1 MLWLIPL
8 AWDVTFGWKY
18 LSMMQYLQRLGKSL
32 MLPVACLPVAGI
44 LMGLGYL
51 LAPTTMQGGEAEQTM
66 ALMLGTF
73 FVKAGGAIIDNMS
86 VLFAIGVAVGMA
98 KEQDGTPAL
107 AGIVAWFV
115 IQTLLGPGFVG
126 VLTGG
131 DVDPAFTKVNN
142 QFIGILS
149 GIVGATCYNRFSGTK
164 LPDFLA
170 FFSGKRSVA
179 IVTALVS
186 IVLSAI
192 LFFVWPL
199 LYNGLVLLGESVIS
213 LGAVGAGIY
222 AFLNRLLIP
231 IGMHHALNAVFWF
244 DVAGISD
251 LTKFWS
257 NTGTYGVTGM
267 YMTGFFPVMM
277 FGLPAAAL
285 AMYHCAKTSRRKVV
299 FGLLASAA
307 FCSFFTGVT
316 EPLEF
321 SFMFLAPGLYV
332 LYAVMTGITAAITV
346 MLPIRAGFSFS
357 AGFLDLFFSS
367 QTPLAQNPWM
377 VLVVG
382 AVVAVVYY
390 VVFRFAITK
399 FDFKTPGRE
408 DEDAPVTTDLKGDA
422 NFIAYAERVLEGLG
436 GKDNLVEI
444 DNCITRIRL
453 KIKDRSLVNDDIIK
467 SAGARGVV
475 HPSDDSVQV
484 IVGTQVQFVTDELKK
499 LVK

>member
-1 MLWLIPL
+1 MI
-8 AWDVTFGWKY
+8 A
-18 LSMMQYLQRLGKSL
+18 SMMKYLQRLGKSL

-51 LAPTTMQGGEAEQTM
+51 LAPTTMQGGNAEASM
-66 ALMLGTF
+66 ALILGTF
-73 FVKAGGAIIDNMS
+73 FVKAGAAIIDNMS

-115 IQTLLGPGFVG
+115 IQTLLSPGFIG

-131 DVDPAFTKVNN
+131 EVDPAFNKVNN
-142 QFIGILS
+142 QFIGIMS

-179 IVTALVS
+179 IVTALIS
-186 IVLSAI
+186 IVLAAI

-199 LYNGLVLLGESVIS
+199 IYNALVLLGESVIS

-251 LTKFWS
+251 LTKFWAG
-257 NTGTYGVTGM
+257 TGTYGVTGM

-277 FGLPAAAL
+277 FGLPAAAF
-285 AMYHCAKTSRRKVV
+285 AMYQCAKPERKKAVV
-299 FGLLASAA
+299 GLLASAA

-321 SFMFLAPGLYV
+321 AFMFLAPGLYV

-377 VLVVG
+377 IIVVG
-382 AVVAVVYY
+382 LATAVVYY
-390 VVFRFAITK
+390 LVFRIAIVK

-422 NFIAYAERVLEGLG
+422 AFVAYAEKVLEGLG
-436 GKDNLVEI
+436 GKENITSV
-444 DNCITRIRL
+444 DNCITRIRCEVADIS
-453 KIKDRSLVNDDIIK
+453 KVNDSILK
-467 SAGARGVV
+467 AAGAKGVL
-475 HPSDDSVQV
+475 HPSNTAVQV
-484 IVGTQVQFVTDELKK
+484 IVGTQVQFVVDELKK
-499 LVK
+499 LLK

>member
-1 MLWLIPL
+1 MI
-8 AWDVTFGWKY
+8 A
-18 LSMMQYLQRLGKSL
+18 SMMKYLQRLGKSL

-51 LAPTTMQGGEAEQTM
+51 LAPTTMQGGNAEASV
-66 ALMLGTF
+66 ALILGTF
-73 FVKAGGAIIDNMS
+73 FVKAGAAIIDNMS

-115 IQTLLGPGFVG
+115 IQTLLSPGFIG

-131 DVDPAFTKVNN
+131 EVDPAFNKVNN
-142 QFIGILS
+142 QFIGIMS

-179 IVTALVS
+179 IVTALIS
-186 IVLSAI
+186 IVLAAI

-199 LYNGLVLLGESVIS
+199 IYNALVLLGESVIS

-251 LTKFWS
+251 LTKFWAG
-257 NTGTYGVTGM
+257 TGTYGVTGM

-277 FGLPAAAL
+277 FGLPAAAF
-285 AMYHCAKTSRRKVV
+285 AMYQCAKPERKKAVV
-299 FGLLASAA
+299 GLLASAA

-321 SFMFLAPGLYV
+321 AFMFLAPGLYV

-377 VLVVG
+377 IIVVG
-382 AVVAVVYY
+382 LATAVVYY
-390 VVFRFAITK
+390 LVFRIAIVK

-408 DEDAPVTTDLKGDA
+408 DEDVPVTTDLKGDA
-422 NFIAYAERVLEGLG
+422 AFVAYAEKVLEGLG
-436 GKDNLVEI
+436 GKENITSV
-444 DNCITRIRL
+444 DNCITRIRCEVVDSS
-453 KIKDRSLVNDDIIK
+453 KVNDSVLK
-467 SAGARGVV
+467 AAGAKGVL
-475 HPSDDSVQV
+475 HPSNTAVQV
-484 IVGTQVQFVTDELKK
+484 IVGTQVQFVVDELKK
-499 LVK
+499 LLK

>member
-1 MLWLIPL
+1 
-8 AWDVTFGWKY
+8 
-18 LSMMQYLQRLGKSL
+18 MMKYLQRLGKSL

-51 LAPTTMQGGEAEQTM
+51 LAPTTMQGGEADSQAM
-66 ALMLGTF
+66 LILGTF
-73 FVKAGGAIIDNMS
+73 LVKAGGAIIDNMS
-86 VLFAIGVAVGMA
+86 VLFAVGVAFGMA
-98 KEQDGTPAL
+98 KDQEGTPAL

-115 IQTLLGPGFVG
+115 IQTLLSPSFVALLSPDG
-126 VLTGG
+126 VA
-131 DVDPAFTKVNN
+131 DPSFSKIGN

-149 GIVGATCYNRFSGTK
+149 GLIGATCYNRFSTTK

-179 IVTALVS
+179 IVTAFAAIIVS
-186 IVLSAI
+186 VV

-199 LYNGLVLLGESVIS
+199 VYNGLVLLGESVIS
-213 LGAVGAGIY
+213 IGAVGAGIY

-257 NTGTYGVTGM
+257 STGTFGETGM

-285 AMYHCAKTSRRKVV
+285 AMYHTAKDSRKKAV

-321 SFMFLAPGLYV
+321 AFMFLAPGLYI
-332 LYAVMTGITAAITV
+332 LYAVMTGITAMITV

-357 AGFLDLFFSS
+357 AGFIDLFFSS
-367 QTPLAQNPWM
+367 QMPLAQNPWYII
-377 VLVVG
+377 LVG
-382 AVVAVVYY
+382 IVVAIVYY
-390 VVFRFAITK
+390 TVFRIVIVK
-399 FDFKTPGRE
+399 FNLKTPGRE
-408 DEDAPVTTDLKGDA
+408 DDEIVTNKNSTLDDA
-422 NFIAYAERVLEGLG
+422 NQFISYAKTVLEGLG
-436 GKDNLVEI
+436 GKDNIDEC

-453 KIKDRSLVNDDIIK
+453 QVKDANLIDENKIKS
-467 SAGARGVV
+467 SGAKAVV
-475 HPSDDSVQV
+475 KKGNSIQV

-499 LVK
+499 ML

>member
-1 MLWLIPL
+1 
-8 AWDVTFGWKY
+8 
-18 LSMMQYLQRLGKSL
+18 MMKYLQRLGKSL

-51 LAPTTMQGGEAEQTM
+51 LAPTTMQGGNAEASV
-66 ALMLGTF
+66 ALILGTF
-73 FVKAGGAIIDNMS
+73 FVKAGAAIIDNMS

-115 IQTLLGPGFVG
+115 IQTLLSTGFIG

-131 DVDPAFTKVNN
+131 EVDPAFNKVNN
-142 QFIGILS
+142 QFIGIMS

-179 IVTALVS
+179 IVTALIS
-186 IVLSAI
+186 IVLAAI

-199 LYNGLVLLGESVIS
+199 IYNALVLLGESVIS

-257 NTGTYGVTGM
+257 GTGEYGVTGM

-277 FGLPAAAL
+277 FGLPAAAF
-285 AMYHCAKTSRRKVV
+285 AMYQCAKPERKKAVV
-299 FGLLASAA
+299 GLLASAA

-321 SFMFLAPGLYV
+321 AFMFLAPGLYV

-377 VLVVG
+377 IIVVG
-382 AVVAVVYY
+382 LATAVVYY
-390 VVFRFAITK
+390 LVFRIAIVK

-408 DEDAPVTTDLKGDA
+408 DEDVPVTTDLKGDA
-422 NFIAYAERVLEGLG
+422 AFVAYAEKVLEGLG
-436 GKDNLVEI
+436 GKENITSV
-444 DNCITRIRL
+444 DNCITRIRCEVVDSS
-453 KIKDRSLVNDDIIK
+453 KVNDSILK
-467 SAGARGVV
+467 AAGAKGVL
-475 HPSDDSVQV
+475 HPSNTAVQV
-484 IVGTQVQFVTDELKK
+484 IVGTQVQFVVDELKK
-499 LVK
+499 LLK

>member
-1 MLWLIPL
+1 
-8 AWDVTFGWKY
+8 
-18 LSMMQYLQRLGKSL
+18 MMKYLQRLGKSL

-51 LAPTTMQGGEAEQTM
+51 LAPTIMQGGDAEPSV
-66 ALMLGTF
+66 ALILGTF
-73 FVKAGGAIIDNMS
+73 FVKAGAAIIDNMS

-115 IQTLLGPGFVG
+115 IQTLLSPGFIS

-131 DVDPAFTKVNN
+131 EVDPAFNKVNN

-149 GIVGATCYNRFSGTK
+149 GIVGATCYNRFSTTK

-179 IVTALVS
+179 IVTALIS
-186 IVLSAI
+186 IVLSAV
-192 LFFVWPL
+192 LFFIWPVI
-199 LYNGLVLLGESVIS
+199 YNALVLLGESIIS

-251 LTKFWS
+251 LTKFWAG
-257 NTGTYGVTGM
+257 TGVYGQTGM

-277 FGLPAAAL
+277 FGLPAAAF
-285 AMYHCAKTSRRKVV
+285 AMYQCAKPERKKVV
-299 FGLLASAA
+299 LGLLASAA

-321 SFMFLAPGLYV
+321 AFMFLAPGLYF

-346 MLPIRAGFSFS
+346 MLPIRAGFAFS

-377 VLVVG
+377 IIVVG
-382 AVVAVVYY
+382 LVTAVVYY
-390 VVFRFAITK
+390 LVFRIAIVK

-408 DEDAPVTTDLKGDA
+408 DEEAPVTTDLKGDA
-422 NFIAYAERVLEGLG
+422 AFVAYAENVLEGLG
-436 GKDNLVEI
+436 GKENI
-444 DNCITRIRL
+444 TACDNCITRIRCD
-453 KIKDRSLVNDDIIK
+453 IADRSKVNEATLK
-467 SAGARGVV
+467 AAGAKGVLF
-475 HPSDDSVQV
+475 PSDNTVQV
-484 IVGTQVQFVTDELKK
+484 IVGTQVQFVADELKK
-499 LVK
+499 MLK

>member
-1 MLWLIPL
+1 MM
-8 AWDVTFGWKY
+8 KY
-18 LSMMQYLQRLGKSL
+18 LQQLGKSL

-51 LAPTTMQGGEAEQTM
+51 LAPTTMQGGDAGHTF
-66 ALMLGTF
+66 AVILGTF

-86 VLFAIGVAVGMA
+86 VLFAVGVAVGMA

-115 IQTLLGPGFVG
+115 IQTLLSPGFVS
-126 VLTGG
+126 VVTGDG
-131 DVDPAFTKVNN
+131 ADPAFNKVNN
-142 QFIGILS
+142 QFIGILC
-149 GIVGATCYNRFSGTK
+149 GIIGSTCYNRFYQTK

-179 IVTALVS
+179 IVTAVFS
-186 IVLSAI
+186 ILAAAI

-199 LYNGLVLLGESVIS
+199 VYNGLVHLGEAILS

-231 IGMHHALNAVFWF
+231 VGMHHALNAVFWF
-244 DVAGISD
+244 DVAGIND
-251 LTKFWS
+251 LGKFWS
-257 NTGTYGVTGM
+257 GTGTYGVTGM

-285 AMYHCAKTSRRKVV
+285 AMYHSAKPERKKVTL
-299 FGLLASAA
+299 GLLASAA

-321 SFMFLAPGLYV
+321 SFMFLAPALYV
-332 LYAVMTGITAAITV
+332 VYAALTGITAAITV
-346 MLPIRAGFSFS
+346 FLPIRAGFSFS

-367 QTPLAQNPWM
+367 QTPLAQNPWL

-382 AVVAVVYY
+382 AGAAVVFYT
-390 VVFRFAITK
+390 VFRILIVK
-399 FDFKTPGRE
+399 FDLKTPGRE
-408 DEDAPVTTDLKGDA
+408 DEEVATTTDLKGTDKFA
-422 NFIAYAERVLEGLG
+422 TYAETVLKGLG
-436 GKDNLVEI
+436 GKDNITSL
-444 DNCITRIRL
+444 DNCITRLRIE
-453 KIKDRSLVNDDIIK
+453 IKDKNLVDEAVIK
-467 SAGARGVV
+467 SAGAKGVV
-475 HPSDDSVQV
+475 RMSDTSIQV
-484 IVGTQVQFVTDELKK
+484 IVGTQVQFVADALKK
-499 LVK
+499 LL

>member
-1 MLWLIPL
+1 MI
-8 AWDVTFGWKY
+8 A
-18 LSMMQYLQRLGKSL
+18 SMMKYLQRLGKSL

-51 LAPTTMQGGEAEQTM
+51 LAPTTMQGGNAEASV
-66 ALMLGTF
+66 ALILGTF
-73 FVKAGGAIIDNMS
+73 FVKAGAAIIDNMS

-115 IQTLLGPGFVG
+115 IQTLLSPGFIG

-131 DVDPAFTKVNN
+131 EVDPAFNKVNN
-142 QFIGILS
+142 QFIGIMS

-179 IVTALVS
+179 IVTALIS
-186 IVLSAI
+186 IVLAAI

-199 LYNGLVLLGESVIS
+199 IYNALVLLGESVIS

-251 LTKFWS
+251 LTKFWAG
-257 NTGTYGVTGM
+257 TGTYGVTGM

-277 FGLPAAAL
+277 FGLPAAAF
-285 AMYHCAKTSRRKVV
+285 AMYQCAKPERKKAVV
-299 FGLLASAA
+299 GLLASAA

-321 SFMFLAPGLYV
+321 AFMFLAPGLYV

-377 VLVVG
+377 IIVVG
-382 AVVAVVYY
+382 LATAVVYY
-390 VVFRFAITK
+390 LVFRIAIVK

-408 DEDAPVTTDLKGDA
+408 DEDVPVTTDLKGDA
-422 NFIAYAERVLEGLG
+422 AFVAYAEKVLEGLG
-436 GKDNLVEI
+436 GKENITSV
-444 DNCITRIRL
+444 DNCITRIRCEVVDSS
-453 KIKDRSLVNDDIIK
+453 KVNDSILK
-467 SAGARGVV
+467 AAGAKGVL
-475 HPSDDSVQV
+475 HPSNTAVQV
-484 IVGTQVQFVTDELKK
+484 IVGTQVQFVVDELKK
-499 LVK
+499 LLK

>member
-1 MLWLIPL
+1 
-8 AWDVTFGWKY
+8 
-18 LSMMQYLQRLGKSL
+18 MMKYLQRLGKSL

-51 LAPTTMQGGEAEQTM
+51 LAPNTMQGGDVEQT
-66 ALMLGTF
+66 AAVILGTF

-107 AGIVAWFV
+107 AGLVAWFV
-115 IQTLLGPGFVG
+115 IQTLLGPGFIS

-142 QFIGILS
+142 QFIGIMC
-149 GIVGATCYNRFSGTK
+149 GIIGATCYNRFRSTK

-179 IVTALVS
+179 IITAMIS
-186 IVLSAI
+186 IVVAAVLY
-192 LFFVWPL
+192 FVWPL
-199 LYNGLVLLGESVIS
+199 VYNGLVQLGESIIS
-213 LGAVGAGIY
+213 MGAIGAGIY

-257 NTGTYGVTGM
+257 GTGVRGETGM

-285 AMYHCAKTSRRKVV
+285 AMYQCAKPGRKKIVL
-299 FGLLASAA
+299 GLLGSAA

-321 SFMFLAPGLYV
+321 SFMFLAPGLY
-332 LYAVMTGITAAITV
+332 LIYAVMTGITAAITV

-382 AVVAVVYY
+382 AVAAVVFY
-390 VVFRFAITK
+390 VVFRVAIIK
-399 FDFKTPGRE
+399 FDLKTPGRE
-408 DEDAPVTTDLKGDA
+408 DDEDETASIELGGNEAFVKTA
-422 NFIAYAERVLEGLG
+422 MSVLEGLG
-436 GKDNLVEI
+436 GKENIEVL
-444 DNCITRIRL
+444 DNCITRLRIEVKDIGIIDEEKL
-453 KIKDRSLVNDDIIK
+453 KSVSK
-467 SAGARGVV
+467 GVLK
-475 HPSDDSVQV
+475 PGKNSVQ
-484 IVGTQVQFVTDELKK
+484 IIIGTQVQFVADELKK
-499 LVK
+499 LV